1 MRVAGAGAAVGQDA
15 GVGDEVVRRRF
26 GDLRGDDVA
35 GTHAR
40 LAGGEVHQAPV
51 ARPPAHARRDGVL
64 APFPGG
70 HQHLDGLPDQGA
82 VGFQRDLLLQR
93 DQAFIAFLH
102 NGFRQLSVEL
112 RGRCP
117 GPLGVLEGKCG
128 REAGPAHHV
137 ERGREVLF
145 GLPGETDDQI
155 GGNRGMRDGRPHALD
170 DAEVAL
176 GTIGPPHRAQDPVGS
191 GL

>member
-1 MRVAGAGAAVGQDA
+1 MRAGAQDA